1 MFYISILTFVFYLVL
16 IYIGNRIILKKYS
29 NEAFLNKENM
39 PLFYTILALNF
50 NLVTAVFLT
59 HKWVMNYITF
69 LIAENS
75 DMFTMIAS
83 TSLVIVANGVVI
95 VISYLFAEVLGGM
108 MKRTDL
114 DFLKPVFWITINLCL
129 LHLTINAYEVFINSN
144 TFSIY

>member
-1 MFYISILTFVFYLVL
+1 
-16 IYIGNRIILKKYS
+16 
-29 NEAFLNKENM
+29 M
-39 PLFYTILALNF
+39 PLVYTILALNF

-75 DMFTMIAS
+75 DTFIMIAS

-95 VISYLFAEVLGGM
+95 VISYLFAEVMGGM

>member
-39 PLFYTILALNF
+39 PLVYTILALNF

>member
-39 PLFYTILALNF
+39 PLVYTILALNF

-75 DMFTMIAS
+75 DTFIMIAS

-95 VISYLFAEVLGGM
+95 VISYLFAEVMGGM